1 MTTVTKHKM
10 DDRHRPS
17 QSGYV
22 NLIPI
27 VWQRAIAIADAASG
41 DDITAFDLPAYYQ
54 VVAGSMYVSATLGAS
69 CTAQLRAGSTAI
81 SAATGGGAA
90 ETELLS
96 ALPAISA
103 SEQAINVLIGGAAVT
118 SAATITICLLCV
130 DTAQAR

>member
-17 QSGYV
+17 QSGYP
-22 NLIPI
+22 NLIPFC
-27 VWQRAIAIADAASG
+27 WQRAIASGDADNG

-103 SEQAINVLIGGAAVT
+103 SEQAINVLIGGADVT
-118 SAATITICLLCV
+118 AGATITVCLLCV